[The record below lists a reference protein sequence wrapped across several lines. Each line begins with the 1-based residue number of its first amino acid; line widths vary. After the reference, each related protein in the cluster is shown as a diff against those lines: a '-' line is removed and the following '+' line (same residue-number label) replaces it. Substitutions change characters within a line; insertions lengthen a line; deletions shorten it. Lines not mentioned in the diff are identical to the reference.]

1 MESVA
6 LDTWSS
12 VTLSRAVVWIPGNV
26 TIWFSSSLSLCSA
39 QNSPFNESSS
49 NATTDFPTSSDASN
63 VNVTSCVSLVSVG
76 WKSTVSIISS
86 VSASPSFTYKVPV
99 SVYVLSVSRFLYAT
113 WSVNVTVLVA
123 SVKCSPFTST
133 SVVLILIGTLLTVPR
148 SRTFPSVSIVKVLV
162 YIFMLL
168 VASVFNS
175 VMI

>member
-1 MESVA
+1 M
-6 LDTWSS
+6 LGK
-12 VTLSRAVVWIPGNV
+12 VTV
-26 TIWFSSSLSLCSA
+26 WFSSSLSLCSA

-49 NATTDFPTSSDASN
+49 NATTDFPTRADASN
-63 VNVTSCVSLVSVG
+63 VNVTSCVPLISVG
-76 WKSTVSIISS
+76 WKSTVSVISS

-99 SVYVLSVSRFLYAT
+99 SVYVLSISRFLYAT

-133 SVVLILIGTLLTVPR
+133 NVVLIPIGTLLTVPR

-175 VMI
+175 VMVYVPYTNAP